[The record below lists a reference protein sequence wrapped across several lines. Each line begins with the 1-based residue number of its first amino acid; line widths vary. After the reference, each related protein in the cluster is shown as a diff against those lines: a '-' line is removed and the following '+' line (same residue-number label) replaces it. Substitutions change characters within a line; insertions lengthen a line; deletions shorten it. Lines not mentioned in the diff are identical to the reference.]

1 MPTAIEESKIQGENR
16 TGKGQLAPQAFPSIQ
31 WDLGWSGFI
40 FHSPPFDQ
48 YSHTITE
55 HNTNVQNLNWPKI

>member
-48 YSHTITE
+48 NSLIPLLNIT
-55 HNTNVQNLNWPKI
+55 PMFKI